1 MQIWA
6 RPDELPE
13 ETLTLA
19 QQVISKELDSG
30 CALSIRELSVS
41 GSDLMRD
48 AGIDKGPDLG
58 RVLDALLA
66 HVLENPEDNR
76 RDELLDLARSMA

>member
-6 RPDELPE
+6 RADELPE
-13 ETLTLA
+13 ETLTRA